1 MKWSSWQGKATSSA
15 SKGRSL
21 LMVAAGALL
30 AGVVSAGLAVA
41 VVVAMLAGGGADSGA
56 DSGGLLV
63 RRERE
68 SA

>member
-30 AGVVSAGLAVA
+30 AGGVSAGLAVA
-41 VVVAMLAGGGADSGA
+41 VVVAMLRGGGADSGELNPSA
-56 DSGGLLV
+56 VASAC
-63 RRERE
+63 RRQ
-68 SA
+68 

>member
-30 AGVVSAGLAVA
+30 AGVVSAGLAVVLI
-41 VVVAMLAGGGADSGA
+41 VVLMLGLAAGGCRAAGW
-56 DSGGLLV
+56 
-63 RRERE
+63 R
-68 SA
+68 